1 MLDGCR
7 AHASEGD
14 CDMEGRWQLQRH
26 LRVTVES
33 MDRLGVADGHEL
45 ELKRGVAVN
54 RSGQL
59 DNARLNR
66 LPPVEQ
72 GAVLC
77 VLVDVVSGR
86 RARWRCDNAT
96 VCQSVTASTR
106 MLAPVRNSPCGAEA
120 QFPAHLFLGHD
131 NCSWPSRL
139 SVFSPIE
146 GQDSAITVSAH
157 VSAPIDFWANR
168 FTAYSRAVN

>member
-1 MLDGCR
+1 MMLDGCR

-72 GAVLC
+72 PRMIKFDPLLEAWLVRVRVL
-77 VLVDVVSGR
+77 LQAAQEPGLQSRGR
-86 RARWRCDNAT
+86 HGGCRDD
-96 VCQSVTASTR
+96 
-106 MLAPVRNSPCGAEA
+106 E
-120 QFPAHLFLGHD
+120 GHD
-131 NCSWPSRL
+131 D
-139 SVFSPIE
+139 
-146 GQDSAITVSAH
+146 GG
-157 VSAPIDFWANR
+157 
-168 FTAYSRAVN
+168 YSCACHGCRW